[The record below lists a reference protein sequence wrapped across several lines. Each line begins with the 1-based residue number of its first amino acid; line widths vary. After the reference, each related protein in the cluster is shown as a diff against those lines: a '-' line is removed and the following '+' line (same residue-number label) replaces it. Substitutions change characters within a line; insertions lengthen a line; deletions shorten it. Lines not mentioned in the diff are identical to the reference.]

1 VTVGNM
7 GTAVATLAGGA
18 GADVLTFR
26 GTTAGTYQPTVT
38 GFETVTFRSLEAATT
53 LVDFSKSADITSIR
67 LTDSVANSGT
77 LQVSGLSNA
86 SIVVKQSAAGSSL
99 GTGALNY
106 AGTGS
111 LTYETDAMTSG
122 TALTTGTITAAKADS
137 VSVTVGAGTTVGTQT
152 YTAAQ
157 DVTQTISG
165 TLGTLS
171 ANKAE
176 SLKIT
181 SDSTGVIGTAAISAA
196 AASAV
201 TISAS
206 KSGTLSTLGL
216 AADLAK
222 TVTISG
228 AGAVGYTTTALG
240 SVSTLT
246 VSTSGAYSDANAV
259 IGDKSASLTYD
270 ASGVVG
276 NATLNVA
283 AYGGTSTAAAV
294 VVKGSA
300 VGANTVGIGAKHAS
314 VDITGGIGVNA
325 ITLGDFATPG
335 ATAPQVL
342 KVTTSGI
349 ADTDTL
355 TFAAGEDL
363 SGLHATVTLSG
374 VDTIAGGAL
383 TLNASAISGQTL
395 KLDNGALT
403 TLIGTTSADTI
414 TVANVTLGTNAT
426 LTVRGGEG
434 ADTITGGAGIDTIE
448 GEAGNDSI
456 SGGAGADVITGGK
469 GADTIVLTETTDAL
483 DTVVYEDTAANNGVD
498 VITGFIGGS
507 SKDILD
513 FSAFLGGS
521 SATALVTGSA
531 NPASA
536 TAVPDKSIVIL
547 TDITSGQAIT
557 TASGLAA
564 ALTTGGEYVNLNG
577 LSSAAAKYVF
587 LTAASATATTYNV
600 FYADSANSSTEFSNI
615 TLVGTVAADVAY
627 SALDT
632 TNFA

>member
-1 VTVGNM
+1 VTVGDM

-152 YTAAQ
+152 YIAAQ

-165 TLGTLS
+165 TLGTLN

-300 VGANTVGIGAKHAS
+300 VGGNTVNIGGAHAS

-325 ITLGDFATPG
+325 ISLGAFGGATAPG
-335 ATAPQVL
+335 ATAPQVV

-355 TFAAGEDL
+355 TFVAGEDL
-363 SGLHATVTLSG
+363 SGLYATVTLSG
-374 VDTIAGGAL
+374 VDTISAGVGTL
-383 TLNASAISGQTL
+383 KLNASAISGQTL
-395 KLDNGALT
+395 KLGDGTNQT
-403 TLIGTTSADTI
+403 DVTLIGTTSADTI
-414 TVANVTLGTNAT
+414 NLANVTLGATST
-426 LTVRGGEG
+426 LTVDGGTG
-434 ADTITGGAGIDTIE
+434 ADTITGGAGVDTIL
-448 GEAGNDSI
+448 GDAGNDSI
-456 SGGAGADVITGGK
+456 SGGAGDDVITGGA
-469 GADTIVLTETTDAL
+469 GADIMTGGTGADAFAFTTASTGLPSASNFDTITDYTRTVGTVTG
-483 DTVVYEDTAANNGVD
+483 DT
-498 VITGFIGGS
+498 I
-507 SKDILD
+507 
-513 FSAFLGGS
+513 
-521 SATALVTGSA
+521 SATALILGA
-531 NPASA
+531 Q
-536 TAVPDKSIVIL
+536 TAVAGPGVATITVGLATFNAADTTFAQHLAAVAAAQQTTAGAATIWQEGADSYLFISDGLLPVAATDVLIKL
-547 TDITSGQAIT
+547 TGITAGALTVASNAIT
-557 TASGLAA
+557 GIA
-564 ALTTGGEYVNLNG
+564 
-577 LSSAAAKYVF
+577 
-587 LTAASATATTYNV
+587 
-600 FYADSANSSTEFSNI
+600 
-615 TLVGTVAADVAY
+615 
-627 SALDT
+627 
-632 TNFA
+632 